1 MDINQTDPHSLLEQL
16 SAIPTGKRR
25 GKLRIYLGYAAG
37 VGKTCNMLNDAHE
50 VQKDGVDVVA
60 GYIEPHARPETMALL
75 DGLEILPTLEISHKG
90 VMLKEFDLGCAI
102 RRRPDL
108 ILVDELA
115 HTNAEGCRH
124 KKRYQDVEEL
134 LRTGI
139 DVYTTINVQHIES
152 LNDVVASITGISVRE
167 RIPDSVFDST
177 DQVELVDIEPDD
189 LIDRLN
195 KGKIYREEQ
204 AQRALANFFTK
215 EKLVAL
221 REIALRR
228 TADRVN
234 RAAVQ
239 DKEQI
244 SKSEYYT
251 NEHILICLSSSP
263 SNAKVIRTGARMAN
277 AFHGAF
283 TALFVETPESKELT
297 DKNKA
302 RLREN
307 LRLAEQLGAQI
318 TTVYGD
324 DVPGQ
329 IAEYTKT
336 SRVSKIVVGRS
347 NNKRGLFSKSYFVD
361 KLTLLAPNL
370 DIYIIPDTLT
380 TFSVK
385 RSKHLHSP
393 EISLVDT
400 AKSVGILI
408 ISTLIGFW
416 FSFLGFSEVNIIT
429 VYILGVLLTAI
440 ATKGKIYSVV
450 SSVFSVLVFNFF
462 FTEPYFS
469 LKAYVQGYPVTF
481 LVMFLAS
488 FITSSLTKQIKEQAT
503 QSAQKAYR
511 TEVLLE
517 TNRKLQM
524 AKDKSEILSETAHQ
538 MVKLLDRTVIFY
550 QVQQDMLSEP
560 LVFSKEETTAEIQDY
575 ISSDEQAVALWTYK
589 NNKRAGATTDTL
601 STAKCLYLA
610 VRGGDTVFAVAAIVM
625 ECKVPLDAFEKNLMI
640 AILGDCALV
649 LEKEQLNEKQKQ
661 ISTQIQQEQ
670 LRANLLRAISHD
682 LRTPLTSI
690 SGNAGILMG
699 NSAVLSEMQKKGL
712 YTDIYDDSMWLINL
726 VENLLSITR
735 IDNGTVNLNMQP
747 ELLEEVIAE
756 ALLHINRNSVEHRI
770 ETILDDE
777 LLMAKMDS
785 RLIIQVLINIVDNAI
800 KYTPY
805 GSHIIISAKHEQ
817 HMVLVEISD
826 DGPGISDEAKARLF
840 DMFYTADNVRGD
852 GRRGLGLGLSLCK
865 SMIIAHGGTIYLKD
879 NVPHGT
885 VFCFTLQAEE
895 VNYYE
900 QTLNPCSRG

>member
-1 MDINQTDPHSLLEQL
+1 MDINQTDSHSLLEQL
-16 SAIPTGKRR
+16 SSIPTGKRR

-37 VGKTCNMLNDAHE
+37 VGKTCTMLNDAHE
-50 VQKDGVDVVA
+50 AQKDGIDVVA

-75 DGLEILPTLEISHKG
+75 EGLELLPTLEISHKG
-90 VMLKEFDLGCAI
+90 VTLKEFDLGCAI
-102 RRRPDL
+102 RRRPEL

-244 SKSEYYT
+244 SKGEYYT

-302 RLREN
+302 QLREN

-329 IAEYTKT
+329 IAEYSKT
-336 SRVSKIVVGRS
+336 SRVSKVVVGRS

-385 RSKHLHSP
+385 RSKYLYSP
-393 EISLVDT
+393 EISLADT

-440 ATKGKIYSVV
+440 VTKGKIYSLV

-469 LKAYVQGYPVTF
+469 LQAYNPGYPVTF

-488 FITSSLTKQIKEQAT
+488 FITSSLTKQIKEQAS

-517 TNRKLQM
+517 TSRKLQM
-524 AKDKSEILSETAHQ
+524 AKDKSEIFSETAHQ

-550 QVQQDMLSEP
+550 SVQQDMLSEP
-560 LVFSKEETTAEIQDY
+560 LVFSKDETTAEIQDY

-589 NNKRAGATTDTL
+589 NNKRAGATTNTL

-625 ECKVPLDAFEKNLMI
+625 DRKDPLDAFEKNLMI

-649 LEKEQLNEKQKQ
+649 IEKEQLNEKQKQ

-756 ALLHINRNSVEHRI
+756 ALLHINRNSVEHHI

-805 GSHIIISAKHEQ
+805 GSHIIISAKREQ
-817 HMVLVEISD
+817 QMVLVEISD
-826 DGPGISDEAKARLF
+826 DGPGISDDAKARLF

-865 SMIIAHGGTIYLKD
+865 SMVIAHGGTIYLKD

-900 QTLNPCSRG
+900 

>member
-1 MDINQTDPHSLLEQL
+1 MDINQTDSHSLLEQL
-16 SAIPTGKRR
+16 SSIPTGKRR

-37 VGKTCNMLNDAHE
+37 VGKTCTMLNDAHE
-50 VQKDGVDVVA
+50 AQKDGIDVIA

-75 DGLEILPTLEISHKG
+75 DGLELLPTLEISHKG
-90 VMLKEFDLGCAI
+90 VTLNEFDLGCAI

-244 SKSEYYT
+244 SKGEYYT

-302 RLREN
+302 QLREN

-329 IAEYTKT
+329 IAEYSKT
-336 SRVSKIVVGRS
+336 SRVSKVVVGRS
-347 NNKRGLFSKSYFVD
+347 NNKRVLFSKSYFVD

-380 TFSVK
+380 TFSVM
-385 RSKHLHSP
+385 RSKYLHSP
-393 EISLVDT
+393 EISLADT

-440 ATKGKIYSVV
+440 VTKGKIYSLV

-469 LKAYVQGYPVTF
+469 LQAYNPGYPVTF

-488 FITSSLTKQIKEQAT
+488 FITSSLTKQIKEQAS

-517 TNRKLQM
+517 TSRKLQM
-524 AKDKSEILSETAHQ
+524 AKDKSEIFSETAHQ

-550 QVQQDMLSEP
+550 SVQQDMLSEP
-560 LVFSKEETTAEIQDY
+560 LVFSKDETTAEIQDY

-589 NNKRAGATTDTL
+589 NNKRAGATTNTL

-625 ECKVPLDAFEKNLMI
+625 DRKAPLDAFEKNLMI

-649 LEKEQLNEKQKQ
+649 IEKEQLNEKQKQ

-756 ALLHINRNSVEHRI
+756 ALLHINRNSVEHHI

-785 RLIIQVLINIVDNAI
+785 QLIIQVLINIVDNAI

-805 GSHIIISAKHEQ
+805 GSHIIISAKREQ
-817 HMVLVEISD
+817 QMVLVEISD
-826 DGPGISDEAKARLF
+826 DGPGISDDAKARLF

-865 SMIIAHGGTIYLKD
+865 SMVIAHGGTIYLKD

-900 QTLNPCSRG
+900 